1 MRLRPYQKSMIS
13 FVQQNKRCLLWSF
26 MGSGKTVSILTAVEN
41 LSVVEEVYPVLVI
54 APLRVAQTTWP
65 NEVREWQHLGHL
77 KVSAITGTPAQRRL
91 AVDRKAD
98 IYTINYE
105 GLPWLVEH
113 LGEDWPFGMVV
124 ADESTRLKG
133 FRTRQ
138 GGKRAKALS
147 KVAFRSSRF
156 VGLSGTPVSNGII
169 DIWGQTYFCDR
180 GDRLGKTF
188 RAFTNRWFRSV
199 QVGNDFRAIKLVPH
213 DHSQGEIEQR
223 LADICLSL
231 NAKDHFDLKDPIVNI
246 LRVTLPPAAEKMYRD
261 MEREM
266 YIELHDVEAVN
277 AASKTIKCL
286 QLANGA
292 IYVDDKGHWEPVHDM
307 KLQALESIIEE
318 AAGAPILVAYNFKA
332 DLARLLQRFPQ
343 AKVLGKDPQVIEDWN
358 AGKIPV
364 LCLHPKSA
372 GHGLSLQHGGNIL
385 VFFGLDWNL
394 EERLQVIE
402 RIGPVRQHQSG
413 YERPVFI
420 HYIVAAKTVDE
431 VVLARVDE
439 KKTVLDSLME
449 AMK

>member
-1 MRLRPYQKSMIS
+1 MKLRPYQKSMIS

-26 MGSGKTVSILTAVEN
+26 MGSGKTVAMLTAVEN
-41 LSVVEEVYPVLVI
+41 LSAVEDIYPILVI

-65 NEVREWQHLGHL
+65 NEVREWSHLRHL
-77 KVSAITGTPAQRRL
+77 RVSVITGSPAQRGK
-91 AVDRKAD
+91 AVAKRAD

-113 LGEDWPFGMVV
+113 LGDRWPFGMIV

-147 KVAFRSSRF
+147 KVAFRSPRF

-169 DIWGQTYFCDR
+169 DIWGQAYFCDQ
-180 GDRLGKTF
+180 GARLMRTF

-199 QVGNDFRAIKLVPH
+199 QVGQDFRAIKLVPH
-213 DHSQGEIEQR
+213 EHSQGEIEDK
-223 LADICLSL
+223 LSDICLSL

-246 LRVTLPPAAEKMYRD
+246 LRVTLPPAAEKMYRE

-292 IYVDDKGHWEPVHDM
+292 IYTDDKGAWAPVHDM

-318 AAGAPILVAYNFKA
+318 AAGAAILVAYNFKS
-332 DLARLLQRFPQ
+332 DLARLTQRFPQ
-343 AKVLGKDPQVIEDWN
+343 AKVLGKDPQIITDWN
-358 AGKIPV
+358 AGKIP
-364 LCLHPKSA
+364 LLFLHPKSA

-385 VFFGLDWNL
+385 VFFGIDWNL

-402 RIGPVRQHQSG
+402 RIGPVRQLQSG
-413 YERPVFI
+413 YDRPVFI
-420 HYIVAAKTVDE
+420 HYIIAEKTIDE

>member
-1 MRLRPYQKSMIS
+1 MTLRPYQKSMIS

-26 MGSGKTVSILTAVEN
+26 MGSGKTVAMLTAVEN
-41 LSVVEEVYPVLVI
+41 LSVVEDIYPILVI

-65 NEVREWQHLGHL
+65 NEVREWSHLRHL
-77 KVSAITGTPAQRRL
+77 RVSVITGSPAQRGK
-91 AVDRKAD
+91 AVDKRAD

-113 LGEDWPFGMVV
+113 LGDRWPFGMIV

-147 KVAFRSSRF
+147 KVAFRSPRF

-169 DIWGQTYFCDR
+169 DIWGQAYFCDQ
-180 GDRLGKTF
+180 GARLMRTF
-188 RAFTNRWFRSV
+188 RAFANRWFRSV
-199 QVGNDFRAIKLVPH
+199 QVGQDFRAIKLVPH
-213 DHSQGEIEQR
+213 EHSQGEIEDK
-223 LADICLSL
+223 LSDICLSL

-277 AASKTIKCL
+277 AASKTIECL

-292 IYVDDKGHWEPVHDM
+292 IYTDDKGAWAPVHDM

-318 AAGAPILVAYNFKA
+318 AAGAAILVAYNFKS
-332 DLARLLQRFPQ
+332 DLARLTQRFPQ
-343 AKVLGKDPQVIEDWN
+343 AKVLGKDPQIITDWN
-358 AGKIPV
+358 TGKIP
-364 LCLHPKSA
+364 LLFLHPKSA

-385 VFFGLDWNL
+385 VFFGIDWNL

-402 RIGPVRQHQSG
+402 RIGPVRQLQSG
-413 YERPVFI
+413 YDRPVFL
-420 HYIVAAKTVDE
+420 HYIIAEKTIDE